1 MPAAPPQAEFNY
13 SKKKKKKKE
22 IKSEVVEL
30 VINPMITQWDSLY
43 FIEMNPILKFHQ
55 SIRFK

>member
-1 MPAAPPQAEFNY
+1 M
-13 SKKKKKKKE
+13 
-22 IKSEVVEL
+22 KSEVVEL